1 MATNNGNAG
10 ASACTQNGDAVF
22 IHVLRLAKNIEES
35 MSFFR
40 IFICC
45 GLILTVSACSS
56 RKSDRTEKAGSSKS
70 EVEINLKVEKIQLD
84 NGLTVL
90 VVENSKL
97 PIYSIYTFY
106 KVGSKFETP
115 GITGASHYLEHMMF
129 KGAKKF
135 KEGEFD
141 HYIEQ
146 NGGNTNAYTTQ
157 DQTVY
162 YENLPSHTLPKIIEM
177 EADRIQNLALNP
189 DAFEKERKVIL
200 EERKYRYENSPRGQ
214 LYQAM
219 FKEVFRGTPYE
230 SSVIGSIPDLEKV
243 SREQIQT
250 YFKTFYA
257 PNNAVMVIV
266 GDVTKSQVSKLIN
279 EHFKVIP
286 ASGKLAESK
295 KLTKTYD
302 LQLPIEKRIKLKG
315 NAPEPMFSLAFA
327 GDKVGVRRAFALDL
341 LASIL
346 SDGNSSYLNQR
357 FVSGKNQILSQVSVA
372 NYNLEEAGIFYIS
385 GSVIN
390 GSKFDSFDKD
400 LRIALKA
407 SCQTAVTEKNIQKA
421 KNQFL
426 IRVYS
431 ELEDNDGVASFLGI
445 RESLMGDYAF
455 YQKEFPLYDSI
466 TKDELIKTCQDIFSS
481 TNNIMISLWNKN

>member
-1 MATNNGNAG
+1 MIFLRILINCCCVVLLLAG
-10 ASACTQNGDAVF
+10 CSTQKSSSVF
-22 IHVLRLAKNIEES
+22 E
-35 MSFFR
+35 
-40 IFICC
+40 
-45 GLILTVSACSS
+45 
-56 RKSDRTEKAGSSKS
+56 SSKN
-70 EVEINLKVEKIQLD
+70 EVEINLQVEKITLD
-84 NGLTVL
+84 NGMVVL

-106 KVGSKFETP
+106 KVGSKFETA

-189 DAFEKERKVIL
+189 EAFEKERKVIL

-219 FKEVFRGTPYE
+219 FGEVFKGTPYE
-230 SSVIGSIPDLEKV
+230 SSVIGSVPDLEKV
-243 SREQIQT
+243 SREQIQS

-257 PNNAVMVIV
+257 PNNAIMVIV
-266 GDVTKSQVSKLIN
+266 GDVKKSQVSKLIN
-279 EHFKVIP
+279 EHFKSIP
-286 ASGKLAESK
+286 ASVKLAESK

-302 LQLPIEKRIKLKG
+302 LKLPKEKRIKLKG
-315 NAPEPMFSLAFA
+315 NSPEPMFSLAFA
-327 GDKVGVRRAFALDL
+327 GDKIGERRSFALDL

-346 SDGNSSYLNQR
+346 SDGNSSFLNQR
-357 FVSGKNQILSQVSVA
+357 FVSGEKQILSQVSAV
-372 NYNLEEAGIFYIS
+372 NYNLEEAGIFYIN
-385 GSVIN
+385 GSIIN
-390 GSKFDSFDKD
+390 GSQFASFDRD
-400 LRIALKA
+400 LRASLKE
-407 SCQTAVTEKNIQKA
+407 SCKTAITDNNIQKA

-426 IRVYS
+426 IRVYG
-431 ELEDNDGVASFLGI
+431 ELEDNDGVASFLGL
-445 RESLMGDYAF
+445 RESFMGDYS
-455 YQKEFPLYDSI
+455 YYKKEFPLYDSI
-466 TKDELIKTCQDIFSS
+466 TKDELTQTCQELFSS
-481 TNNIMISLWNKN
+481 SNNIMISLWNKN

>member
-1 MATNNGNAG
+1 M
-10 ASACTQNGDAVF
+10 
-22 IHVLRLAKNIEES
+22 
-35 MSFFR
+35 FFLK
-40 IFICC
+40 IILFS
-45 GLILTVSACSS
+45 LILTACSS
-56 RKSDRTEKAGSSKS
+56 HKTPNGPNGTSGNSS
-70 EVEINLKVEKIQLD
+70 EVEIRLKVEKFKLD

-90 VVENSKL
+90 VVENNKL

-106 KVGSKFETP
+106 KVGSKFETA

-146 NGGNTNAYTTQ
+146 NGGSTNAYTTQ

-189 DAFEKERKVIL
+189 EAFEKERKVIL

-219 FKEVFRGTPYE
+219 FSEVFKGTPYE
-230 SSVIGSIPDLEKV
+230 SSVIGSVPDLEKV
-243 SREQIQT
+243 SRDQIQN

-266 GDVTKSQVSKLIN
+266 GDVTKGQVSRLVG
-279 EHFKVIP
+279 EHFKSIP
-286 ASGKLAESK
+286 ASQKLGDFK
-295 KLTKTYD
+295 KIAKTYE
-302 LQLPIEKRIKLKG
+302 LKLPQEKRLKLKG
-315 NAPEPMFSLAFA
+315 NSPEPMFSLAFA

-357 FVSGKNQILSQVSVA
+357 FVSGKNQILSQVSVV
-372 NYNLEEAGIFYIS
+372 NYNLEEAGIFYIN
-385 GSVIN
+385 GSMIN
-390 GSKFDSFDKD
+390 GTKFANFDKE
-400 LRIALKA
+400 LRIALRE
-407 SCQTAVTEKNIQKA
+407 SCQTAITDKNIQKA

-426 IRVYS
+426 IRVYG
-431 ELEDNDGVASFLGI
+431 ELEDNDGVASFLGV
-445 RESLMGDYAF
+445 RESFMGDYGF

-466 TKDELIKTCQDIFSS
+466 TKEELTKTCQDIFAS
-481 TNNIMISLWNKN
+481 TKNIMISLWNKN